1 MTNDR
6 RHVLVWVAPEFLE
19 SAGMLRILEETGL
32 IEPGV
37 PEAVVAV
44 SAEAAGGCAIT
55 GLLVDSHH
63 GAGVWVVPE
72 NSPGLELM
80 IPWAFVRGIVTAESP
95 KKILGLAST
104 LIETPAPSAK
114 K

>member
-1 MTNDR
+1 
-6 RHVLVWVAPEFLE
+6 
-19 SAGMLRILEETGL
+19 
-32 IEPGV
+32 
-37 PEAVVAV
+37 
-44 SAEAAGGCAIT
+44 
-55 GLLVDSHH
+55 
-63 GAGVWVVPE
+63 
-72 NSPGLELM
+72 M